1 MSSQVDISHNMASKI
16 KLIKTEDG
24 SHTLYV
30 KELDETYHSS
40 HGAIQESNHIFIKA
54 GFDYVLGNHPDLP
67 QVNILEFG
75 FGTGLNALLT
85 AKRSLSEGKAIYETL
100 EKYPLSKE
108 ITQELNYGKI
118 LGDGT
123 LFKKIHSAEWEKEIE
138 IMSSFSIKKIKVD
151 FRDFSTSNKYHL
163 IYFDAF
169 APSKQPQLWEKSIFE
184 KCLELLA
191 SGGVLVTY
199 SAKGQF
205 KRDLKAIGFEVESLP
220 GPPGKFE
227 ITRAIKR

>member
-1 MSSQVDISHNMASKI
+1 MTSNI

-24 SHTLYV
+24 SHSLYV
-30 KELDETYHSS
+30 KELDETYHSN

-54 GFDYVLGNHPDLP
+54 GFDYVLSNHPNLP
-67 QVNILEFG
+67 HINILEFG

-85 AKRSLSEGKAIYETL
+85 AKRSSNEGKVIYETL
-100 EKYPLSKE
+100 EKYPLPQD

-118 LGDGT
+118 LGDET
-123 LFKKIHSAEWEKEIE
+123 LFEKILSAEWEDAIE
-138 IMSSFSIKKIKVD
+138 ISASFLLKKIKVD
-151 FRDFSTSNKYHL
+151 FRDFSSSPKYHL

-169 APSKQPQLWEKSIFE
+169 APNKQPNLWAKPIFE
-184 KCLELLA
+184 KCYDLLIP
-191 SGGVLVTY
+191 GGAMVTY

-227 ITRAIKR
+227 ITRAIKG